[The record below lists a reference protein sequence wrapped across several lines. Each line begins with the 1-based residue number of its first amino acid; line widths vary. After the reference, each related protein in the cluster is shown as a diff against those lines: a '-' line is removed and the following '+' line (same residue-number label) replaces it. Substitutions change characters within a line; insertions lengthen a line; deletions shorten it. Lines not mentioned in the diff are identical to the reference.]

1 MIEFAELVHRLFFT
15 SGNLA
20 KARILRAYIE
30 RTPDPD
36 RGWAIAILS
45 GRLDL
50 TLFKRSL
57 INQLIKSR
65 VDPYLFD
72 LCYDYVGEL
81 SETVAL
87 LWPTSNRETKS
98 KLPSL
103 TTILATLESCSK
115 AEIEECVGNLLDQ
128 MSPHQRWAF
137 LKIGTGGL
145 RVGMSARSVKRV
157 LADFG
162 EVDLEEVEQLWHA
175 IEAPFEELFEW
186 LSGKAA
192 KPDISG
198 AVLYVANAGTPSGR

>member
-1 MIEFAELVHRLFFT
+1 MVEFAELVHRLFFT
-15 SGNLA
+15 PGNLA
-20 KARILRAYIE
+20 KARILRSYIE
-30 RTPDPD
+30 RTQDPD
-36 RGWAIAILS
+36 RGWAIAILA
-45 GRLDL
+45 GKLDL
-50 TLFKRSL
+50 VLFKRSL
-57 INQLIKSR
+57 INRLIKSR

-87 LWPTSNRETKS
+87 LWPSPHTERKL

-103 TTILATLESCSK
+103 TEILATLDSCSK
-115 AEIEECVGNLLDQ
+115 AETEKYVCTLLNQ

-145 RVGMSARSVKRV
+145 RVGLSARSVKRV

-175 IEAPFEELFEW
+175 IEPPYQELFSW
-186 LSGKAA
+186 LSGKSG
-192 KPDISG
+192 KPDIS
-198 AVLYVANAGTPSGR
+198 